1 MWANEDTPL
10 SQKIYLDDCAYAKE
24 LVRLLEAASHQVTT
38 PRQAG
43 TTGMDDDVHFRYAAD
58 HSLILVTK
66 NPDDFLELHQQNT
79 QHSGIL
85 LVYQDNNPDRDMS
98 HAEIVQ
104 AIANLEQAGVVFAG
118 FCHVLNA
125 WRY

>member
-1 MWANEDTPL
+1 MWPNEDTSL

-24 LVRLLEAASHQVTT
+24 LVRLLAAAGHQVAT

-43 TTGMDDDVHFRYAAD
+43 TTGRNDEVHFRYATENN
-58 HSLILVTK
+58 LILVTK
-66 NPDDFLELHQQNT
+66 NPDDFLELHQTNS
-79 QHSGIL
+79 QHAGIL
-85 LVYQDNNPDRDMS
+85 LVYQDNDPERDMN
-98 HAEIVQ
+98 HTDMVR

-118 FCHVLNA
+118 SCHVLNA